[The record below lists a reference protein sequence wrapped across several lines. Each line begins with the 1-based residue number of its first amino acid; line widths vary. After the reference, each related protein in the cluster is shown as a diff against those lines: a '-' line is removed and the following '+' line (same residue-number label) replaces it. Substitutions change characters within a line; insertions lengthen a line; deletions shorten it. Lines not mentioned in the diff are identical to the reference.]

1 MFKKTAF
8 AIAVIQLI
16 LLSACQF
23 SEPVLPDWQTN
34 YQIPFVIEKYI
45 LGEEWSDQ
53 PEIIIKDDTTKALWL
68 SIRDSLNLDSI
79 SRQDLSVK
87 PADDHRVEK
96 LDTLEIEQLDALQ
109 LPTVNLR
116 RLLPQL
122 EQLVGETI
130 TIPDT
135 VLPGV
140 ATTPAQKFQSAH
152 FLSGKIR
159 VRITNNLPVPIGP
172 NAFSGGLKMVILSD
186 TSSGLPFATVQIN
199 RLIAPGDTVSQTV
212 SVGEGWLYAPLRF
225 LLEIPITGA
234 QPVTITDAL
243 LDNFGLSV
251 SLELIDVK
259 ADEVVAI
266 LEPLVFRDTLRIAYD
281 GEAKIRTA
289 EILSGRLH
297 LDIRNGVELGADVE
311 VSIPQLKNPQ
321 SQMFTQTL
329 AIPPAATSTH
339 ELVLDGY
346 SIENTRQP
354 GQVIDSLDAFLV
366 IHTRVPQNFVHVTG
380 RDSIAID
387 MTSDSLILQAL
398 NGVMPSKTIDVPQY
412 FSQNVVDYQGV
423 GDGVT
428 ASEALL
434 NVNVFSEIQVGEL
447 SGNIRI
453 VGYTNDANGNP
464 RDSVALVIANQPIV
478 GGVPGQPGATQIVL
492 DSRTNPQVLQL
503 LNLKPTDF
511 RISGQLQ
518 AAGDIQAALNSRI
531 WASYELETPLRG
543 TINDTTVYQ
552 SDTGT
557 LSGDDIDADLRN
569 LAADEFREA
578 RLNLLVSN
586 HTPVAVTLRFFI
598 TADSA
603 TVDFFDTN
611 PDTAM
616 TILKT
621 ISIPAAATDPQTGF
635 AQSTATQTVMLQLSQ
650 SQLRLFQQPFLRYGY
665 QFRFAETNGEVALRF
680 SDFVEMRGE
689 LTVTTLFD
697 N

>member
-1 MFKKTAF
+1 MLKRAF
-8 AIAVIQLI
+8 IAIAVMQLVF
-16 LLSACQF
+16 SACQF

-45 LGEEWSDQ
+45 LGEEWGDR
-53 PEIIIKDDTTKALWL
+53 PEIVIKDDTTKALWL
-68 SIRDSLNLDSI
+68 SIRDSLNLDEI

-109 LPTVNLR
+109 LPAVNLR

-122 EQLVGETI
+122 EQLIGETV

-140 ATTPAQKFQSAH
+140 LTVPAQKFQSAH

-172 NAFSGGLKMVILSD
+172 NAFSDGLKMVILSD
-186 TSSGLPFATVQIN
+186 TLSGLPFATVQFN
-199 RLIAPGDTVSQTV
+199 RLIAPGDTLSQIV

-225 LLEIPITGA
+225 LLEIPISGA

-251 SLELIDVK
+251 SLELIEVK

-266 LEPLVFRDTLRIAYD
+266 LEPLTFRDTLRVAYD
-281 GEAKIRTA
+281 GEAKIRSA
-289 EILSGRLH
+289 DILSGRIH

-321 SQMFTQTL
+321 SQRFTQTL
-329 AIPPAATSTH
+329 AIPPVAASVH

-366 IHTRVPQNFVHVTG
+366 IRTRVPQNFVHVTG

-387 MTSDSLILQAL
+387 MASDSLILQAL
-398 NGVMPSKTIDVPQY
+398 DGVIPAKTIDIPQY
-412 FSQNVVDYQGV
+412 FAQDVVDYQGV

-434 NVNVFSEIQVGEL
+434 NINVFSEIQVAEL
-447 SGNIRI
+447 SGSIRI
-453 VGYTNDANGNP
+453 VGYKNDANGNP
-464 RDSVALVIANQPIV
+464 LDSIALAIENQQIF
-478 GGVPGQPGATQIVL
+478 GGVPGQPGITQIVL
-492 DSRTNPQVLQL
+492 DSRANPQVLQL

-511 RISGQLQ
+511 RITGQLQ
-518 AAGDIQAALNSRI
+518 AEGAIQAALDSRI

-543 TINDTTVYQ
+543 IINDTTIYQ

-569 LAADEFREA
+569 LAADEFRQA
-578 RLNLLVSN
+578 QLNLLVSN

-603 TVDFFDTN
+603 AVDFFDTN
-611 PDTAM
+611 PDTAL

-621 ISIPAAATDPQTGF
+621 VSIPAAPTDPQSGF
-635 AQSTATQTVMLQLSQ
+635 AQSTVTETVTLQLSQ
-650 SQLRLFQQPFLRYGY
+650 SQIRLFQQPFLRYGY

-689 LTVTTLFD
+689 LTITTLFD